1 MVDSVFAPGQG
12 RCGTIPHVTAR
23 KRGPYAGT
31 RERRTAIMAATYDLV
46 RERGHRS
53 TTAVEVAA
61 RAGVTE
67 AAVLYHF
74 PSKEHLYVAV
84 FEHLLAEAFT
94 PEEHETVAELEEFL
108 VRLVTRDVEHPQIA
122 RLYQVLMAESS
133 DPGHPAHPVF
143 RARTDRVV
151 GAVTRDF
158 TRFTAR
164 GQVRLVADPERSAR
178 IMVGAWDGLQAQ
190 WFIRPDF
197 DLAAD
202 VLAAFRAIAVPVDH

>member
-1 MVDSVFAPGQG
+1 
-12 RCGTIPHVTAR
+12 
-23 KRGPYAGT
+23 
-31 RERRTAIMAATYDLV
+31 MAATFELV
-46 RERGHRS
+46 RAQGHRS
-53 TTAVEVAA
+53 TTAAAVAA

-84 FEHLLAEAFT
+84 FEHLLAEALA
-94 PEEHETVAELEEFL
+94 PQEHETVAELEAFL
-108 VRLVTRDVEHPQIA
+108 VRLVTRDIEHPQIA
-122 RLYQVLMAESS
+122 RLYQVLLAESS
-133 DPGHPAHPVF
+133 DPDHPAHQVF

-158 TRFTAR
+158 TRFAER

-202 VLAAFRAIAVPVDH
+202 VLAAFRAVAVPIVH